1 MSEHPSPASS
11 SAPRRLPAA
20 ERREGIVDA
29 ATRCFAERG
38 FGGTTTA
45 RVAAQANVNEALVFR
60 HFGTKQDLYLA
71 CVDAAW
77 DRLQSRVATLCVDEP
92 PARHWRMPGRAFLEL
107 VRGEP
112 HVARMWMRGL
122 VETTGI
128 EAVDEHLAQLMR
140 QVHEYVTGSV
150 RESADAGGVID
161 GRDPETEAWTIVA
174 LGLLGAA
181 LGTRGVVEQGS
192 FDAVLATHREWMT
205 GDPD

>member
-1 MSEHPSPASS
+1 MTDA
-11 SAPRRLPAA
+11 APTSRRLPAA

-45 RVAAQANVNEALVFR
+45 RVAAEAGVNEALVFR
-60 HFGTKQDLYLA
+60 HFGSKQRLYLA

-77 DRLQSRVATLCVDEP
+77 DRLQARADELCAGEPDE
-92 PARHWRMPGRAFLEL
+92 RHWRMPGRAFLEL

-128 EAVDEHLAQLMR
+128 EEVDDHLAALMT
-140 QVHEYVTGSV
+140 QVHAYVTGSV
-150 RESADAGGVID
+150 RHSADAGGVLE
-161 GRDPETEAWTIVA
+161 GRDPEVEAWTIVA
-174 LGLLGAA
+174 LGLLGAS
-181 LGTRGVVEQGS
+181 LGTRGLVERGS

-205 GDPD
+205 GDPA